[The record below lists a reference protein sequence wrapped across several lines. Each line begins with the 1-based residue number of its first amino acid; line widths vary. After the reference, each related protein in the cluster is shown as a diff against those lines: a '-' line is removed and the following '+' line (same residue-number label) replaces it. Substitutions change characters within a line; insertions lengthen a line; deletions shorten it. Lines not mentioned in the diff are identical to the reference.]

1 MYKRVRVFLLF
12 LLLPLL
18 ILGNPEGEP
27 ELIDIEVK
35 NVDGTTEVIFTLTD
49 YASSSDFT
57 MDNKIVIDLLQ
68 TKSTLDGNLW
78 NVNRGRIESIALSY
92 ISSASLTRIV
102 IGRIGDFG
110 YEISNPSMNTISL
123 KFAGESEAFST
134 WSTGEKVSTE
144 EDKKEESSYAY
155 RDDSQERIS
164 MRLEAADLVTT
175 LRSIAQASGMN
186 IIVGDEVKGSITVEL
201 DNIEWEEALDLVLK
215 TKGYTYI
222 IENGVIRVGKPET
235 FAKEQE
241 NIEAS
246 KPIKRQIFVLEF
258 TTPKEISK
266 IVKSLLSK
274 RGAIEEDERT
284 NAIIV
289 SDIRIRLKEVESL
302 VKALD
307 QKTMQ
312 VAITS
317 KIVDIDRTA
326 ARELGLNWNVTNL
339 SYTSGG
345 GNVTTGDVSSLTP
358 QGAVHGAFVNV
369 ATVQSWGDIAA
380 TLSMMEQDQRLDIT
394 SNPRVTTVN
403 NKEALIFG
411 GKRFA
416 ITTLDVN
423 GQPVTRWYQAGIELK
438 VTPHINSSGDIT
450 MEIGVEMSDVVPGSN
465 NSIIT
470 ETSSETETLVKN
482 GQTLVIGGFYTKT
495 VTETRTGIPIL
506 KDIPLL
512 GLLFGHTV
520 SEERKREVLIFITPH
535 IVETELG
542 SNI

>member
-1 MYKRVRVFLLF
+1 
-12 LLLPLL
+12 
-18 ILGNPEGEP
+18 
-27 ELIDIEVK
+27 
-35 NVDGTTEVIFTLTD
+35 
-49 YASSSDFT
+49 
-57 MDNKIVIDLLQ
+57 
-68 TKSTLDGNLW
+68 
-78 NVNRGRIESIALSY
+78 
-92 ISSASLTRIV
+92 
-102 IGRIGDFG
+102 
-110 YEISNPSMNTISL
+110 
-123 KFAGESEAFST
+123 
-134 WSTGEKVSTE
+134 
-144 EDKKEESSYAY
+144 
-155 RDDSQERIS
+155 
-164 MRLEAADLVTT
+164 
-175 LRSIAQASGMN
+175 
-186 IIVGDEVKGSITVEL
+186 
-201 DNIEWEEALDLVLK
+201 
-215 TKGYTYI
+215 
-222 IENGVIRVGKPET
+222 
-235 FAKEQE
+235 
-241 NIEAS
+241 
-246 KPIKRQIFVLEF
+246 
-258 TTPKEISK
+258 
-266 IVKSLLSK
+266 
-274 RGAIEEDERT
+274 
-284 NAIIV
+284 
-289 SDIRIRLKEVESL
+289 
-302 VKALD
+302 
-307 QKTMQ
+307 
-312 VAITS
+312 
-317 KIVDIDRTA
+317 
-326 ARELGLNWNVTNL
+326 
-339 SYTSGG
+339 
-345 GNVTTGDVSSLTP
+345 LTP